1 MRIIITIML
10 FFFLWQGN
18 AQNSFTLK
26 EAITY
31 GISNSPEMKN
41 ADLDLEIAEKKVWE
55 TTAMGL
61 PQISASAD
69 FKNFIDIPTTV
80 VPANMFNP
88 MAPEGE
94 MSGLKF
100 GTEYNLTGSLQVSQL
115 IFSGNYLVGL
125 QASRTYTSISQQ
137 FKEKQEI
144 SVKESITSAYYTVM
158 VLKANSAVLDSTIL
172 TVEELYAHAKI
183 LVEEKVTEPN
193 SADQLELTTLQVK
206 NAISQ
211 IKQQI
216 VVAKNLLKFNMGYD
230 MASEIEL
237 TESLDAF
244 TEGTI
249 SEVNAS
255 INTEE
260 NIDHKILATQLKL
273 NELDLKNKKAN
284 YLPTLAGFFS
294 HQRAAQRNEF
304 NFFDGNESW
313 YPTTLWGLQ
322 LDIPIFSSGQKASQ
336 VSQAKLEVMKSQ
348 NTIQQLDEGLKLQI
362 AQASAEYQTALESFE
377 LKNKSA
383 EVAQKILNNTIIK
396 YKEGVVSSMDLTQA
410 QNQFL
415 QTQTELVNANFNL
428 LNTKLKID
436 KLQNKL

>member
-137 FKEKQEI
+137 FKEKKEI